1 MTKFRLR
8 SLRKEDSRLQS
19 EVANYLNI
27 SRQYYSEYELGK
39 RKMPVDVII
48 KLAKYY
54 HTTTDYVLGLDDV
67 RGVKLYD

>member
-1 MTKFRLR
+1 MTKFRLK
-8 SLRKEDSRLQS
+8 SLRKEDSKLQS
-19 EVANYLNI
+19 DLADYLNI

-54 HTTTDYVLGLDDV
+54 HTTTDYILGLDDV
-67 RGVKLYD
+67 RRVKIYD

>member
-1 MTKFRLR
+1 MTGYRLR
-8 SLRKEDSRLQS
+8 TLRIQDCKKQGD
-19 EVANYLNI
+19 VASYLNI

-54 HTTTDYVLGLDDV
+54 HTTTDYILGLDDV
-67 RGVKLYD
+67 RGVRLYD

>member
-1 MTKFRLR
+1 MTKFRLK
-8 SLRKEDSRLQS
+8 SLRLEDCKKQGD
-19 EVANYLNI
+19 VANYLNI

-39 RKMPVDVII
+39 RKMPAEVII

>member
-1 MTKFRLR
+1 MTKYRLKI
-8 SLRKEDSRLQS
+8 LRIQDCKRQDD
-19 EVANYLNI
+19 VANYLNI

-39 RKMPVDVII
+39 RKMPAEVII

-54 HTTTDYVLGLDDV
+54 QTTTDYILGLDDV

>member
-8 SLRKEDSRLQS
+8 SLRMEDSRLQS
-19 EVANYLNI
+19 EVAKYLNI

-39 RKMPVDVII
+39 RKMPVDVIV

-54 HTTTDYVLGLDDV
+54 QTTTDYVLGLNNTRSKV
-67 RGVKLYD
+67 YYD

>member
-1 MTKFRLR
+1 MTKFRLK
-8 SLRKEDSRLQS
+8 SLRLEDEKLQS
-19 EVANYLNI
+19 DLANYLNI

-54 HTTTDYVLGLDDV
+54 HTTTDYILGLDDV
-67 RGVKLYD
+67 RGVRLYD

>member
-1 MTKFRLR
+1 MTNFRLK
-8 SLRKEDSRLQS
+8 SLRKEESKLQS
-19 EVANYLNI
+19 DLADYLNI

-48 KLAKYY
+48 KIAKYY

-67 RGVKLYD
+67 RRVRIYD

>member
-1 MTKFRLR
+1 MTKFRLK
-8 SLRKEDSRLQS
+8 SLRLEDSRLQS
-19 EVANYLNI
+19 EVAKYLNI

-39 RKMPVDVII
+39 RKMPADVII

>member
-1 MTKFRLR
+1 MTSFRLK
-8 SLRKEDSRLQS
+8 SLRLEDARLQS
-19 EVANYLNI
+19 DVAKYLKI

-39 RKMPVDVII
+39 RKMPIDVII

-67 RGVKLYD
+67 RGVKIYD

>member
-1 MTKFRLR
+1 MTGYRLR
-8 SLRKEDSRLQS
+8 TLRIQDCKKQGD
-19 EVANYLNI
+19 VASYLNI

-39 RKMPVDVII
+39 RKMPAEVII

-67 RGVKLYD
+67 RRVKIYD